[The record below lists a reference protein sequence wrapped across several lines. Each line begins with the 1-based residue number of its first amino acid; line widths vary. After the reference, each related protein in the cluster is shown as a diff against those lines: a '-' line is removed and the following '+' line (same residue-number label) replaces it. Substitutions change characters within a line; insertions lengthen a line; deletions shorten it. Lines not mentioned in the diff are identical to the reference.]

1 MKNEG
6 NGISKKSK
14 KEKKSFKTIL
24 AGIVALL
31 ACPCHLILFLPLLA
45 GTALGSVLSQYTG
58 MITAVMVVVFALS
71 LWYVLRQLFADSK

>member
-24 AGIVALL
+24 AGIIALL

-58 MITAVMVVVFALS
+58 MLTTVMVVVFALS
-71 LWYVLRQLFADSK
+71 LWYVLRQLFAESK